1 VSFKALASI
10 GFPRSAVLPPQ
21 FAKRASTPLYPD
33 RRKDAQGKKRRVS
46 ATKRSKEVA
55 N

>member
-1 VSFKALASI
+1 LHPLVPPFAM
-10 GFPRSAVLPPQ
+10 LPPQ
-21 FAKRASTPLYPD
+21 FAERVSKPLYPD
-33 RRKDAQGKKRRVS
+33 RRRYGQGKKRKRA